1 LPCAGGGKRRRI
13 GRRRR
18 DPWQMEKFLPRLLVP
33 ERLDFD
39 VLVPAK
45 IACPRRAKQRC
56 VDRMLRNFD
65 RADLRFVPKQKSA
78 ILPKSPPWHSRKAT
92 TTSLLDWNQLGKPTT
107 RQINQRSLSCR
118 CYHAGL
124 RALRSTVDP
133 GLDQFPGGFLT
144 SRSGFA
150 A

>member
-1 LPCAGGGKRRRI
+1 
-13 GRRRR
+13 
-18 DPWQMEKFLPRLLVP
+18 
-33 ERLDFD
+33 
-39 VLVPAK
+39 
-45 IACPRRAKQRC
+45 
-56 VDRMLRNFD
+56 MLWNFD
-65 RADLRFVPKQKSA
+65 RADFRFVPKQKSA

-107 RQINQRSLSCR
+107 RQINQRSLFSR
-118 CYHAGL
+118 RYRAGL